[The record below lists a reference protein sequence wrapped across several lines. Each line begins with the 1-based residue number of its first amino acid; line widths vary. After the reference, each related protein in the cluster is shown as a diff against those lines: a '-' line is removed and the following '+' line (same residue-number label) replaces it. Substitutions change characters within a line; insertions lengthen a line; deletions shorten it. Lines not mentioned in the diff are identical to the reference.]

1 MRITVA
7 PTGINATSAAC
18 FSRFTKAVH
27 SDTSIGFPATA
38 AGGLPNGA
46 GVAARVAIE
55 QAAASDPTHR
65 MMQLVGQMLQEACT
79 SGDVRVGP
87 GGRNLDLRHLRQG
100 VHEHCPPRP
109 HGLRWQRRPPCTPSY
124 TDGST
129 QNFNSSYT
137 VLNAVIT
144 AQPGSH
150 PVLTATPAKIF
161 TQIHMRTAVSVP
173 SCCNDTNRD
182 NLQQHPPRRA
192 RRETRSETWRV
203 KPGEHAEFW
212 VPWSRP

>member
-55 QAAASDPTHR
+55 QAAACDPTHR
-65 MMQLVGQMLQEACT
+65 MMQLVGQMPQEACT

-87 GGRNLDLRHLRQG
+87 GGRNLEASFDTFAKGYTNTARLDLTVSGGSGDHRA
-100 VHEHCPPRP
+100 RP
-109 HGLRWQRRPPCTPSY
+109 
-124 TDGST
+124 
-129 QNFNSSYT
+129 
-137 VLNAVIT
+137 
-144 AQPGSH
+144 
-150 PVLTATPAKIF
+150 ATPMA
-161 TQIHMRTAVSVP
+161 
-173 SCCNDTNRD
+173 
-182 NLQQHPPRRA
+182 A
-192 RRETRSETWRV
+192 RRTSTVATRCST
-203 KPGEHAEFW
+203 P
-212 VPWSRP
+212 

>member
-1 MRITVA
+1 
-7 PTGINATSAAC
+7 
-18 FSRFTKAVH
+18 
-27 SDTSIGFPATA
+27 
-38 AGGLPNGA
+38 
-46 GVAARVAIE
+46 
-55 QAAASDPTHR
+55 
-65 MMQLVGQMLQEACT
+65 
-79 SGDVRVGP
+79 
-87 GGRNLDLRHLRQG
+87 
-100 VHEHCPPRP
+100 
-109 HGLRWQRRPPCTPSY
+109 
-124 TDGST
+124 
-129 QNFNSSYT
+129 

-212 VPWSRP
+212 GALVPALRFSPRKSMSAGPGWGRSSPQR